1 MKSLA
6 RNIIR
11 AWVPE
16 ADDRPYLLTGIR
28 NSPKK
33 KVDGGERERAKERT
47 KGGARE
53 QSARWLLI
61 KPSVAHQ
68 KDSLGVR
75 FAPCKPWLAVC
86 YGN

>member
-33 KVDGGERERAKERT
+33 KVDGGERRERERESERGSERAERT
-47 KGGARE
+47 MASYQTESRAPK
-53 QSARWLLI
+53 
-61 KPSVAHQ
+61 
-68 KDSLGVR
+68 R
-75 FAPCKPWLAVC
+75 FFGSKIRAM
-86 YGN
+86 